1 MMMATNGDIETT
13 DNDHRDL
20 EQGMQDGDHA
30 ERLLEGI
37 QERLDQRMD
46 ESDWDEVI
54 RDVIGAA
61 GNDDNSDY
69 YGHDMSKR
77 TAETGLRIS
86 CENIDSK
93 GPTRYGKVS
102 VFEGILQD
110 MVNRNID
117 VKVIQDPGVITIKEN
132 YRG

>member
-1 MMMATNGDIETT
+1 MMGDK
-13 DNDHRDL
+13 DHIDL
-20 EQGMQDGDHA
+20 GTQSVQECNHA

-37 QERLDQRMD
+37 QERLDNRLD
-46 ESDWDEVI
+46 ENDWDEIVQ
-54 RDVIGAA
+54 DVIGPVSMQDES
-61 GNDDNSDY
+61 NDY

-93 GPTRYGKVS
+93 GPTRYGSVS

-110 MVNRNID
+110 MVNRQID
-117 VKVIQDPGVITIKEN
+117 IKVIHDPGVMTVKASP
-132 YRG
+132 